1 MKRANL
7 PWNSPTARIGD
18 RRSWPK
24 KAEAGRPE
32 ASCRWPAGSGGTGAV
47 CGSRSLVKGVVLC
60 TLHAKVLDQAIGQT
74 CAWPGCMQTS
84 VYMPLCS
91 YHTKVAKGLLD
102 PHRPCPRPERSTA
115 RMTSWSMAGSRR
127 PRGAS

>member
-7 PWNSPTARIGD
+7 PWNSPAAHTGD

-24 KAEAGRPE
+24 SRPHE
-32 ASCRWPAGSGGTGAV
+32 PSCRWPSGPVDAGAG
-47 CGSRSLVKGVVLC
+47 CGNRPLVKGLQLC
-60 TLHAKVLDQAIGQT
+60 ALHAPILEGAIGRT

-91 YHTKVAKGLLD
+91 YHAKVAQGLLD
-102 PHRPCPRPERSTA
+102 PHRP
-115 RMTSWSMAGSRR
+115 
-127 PRGAS
+127 